1 MLFLAI
7 NHGTGFIV
15 LKRIKRIT
23 SKVAKPHDRGLAAL
37 SRMGKIALHLS
48 KLADTDFTK
57 RQAMKAAVQYH
68 AIHHDHLFL
77 RIRQC
82 ITKAEKEGSWAFM
95 HGCFSQATEIY
106 AVASIAYEVFN
117 QPIMSDGLFDSL
129 AEFLLKNYD
138 SITDFCKKE
147 WNLNKGI
154 FRAGTGSPFHDIKL
168 FPQLLPY
175 YNRLQEHYKM
185 GVNKRERARAE
196 NNSTILRKPNVRTGT
211 DGQGRIRKTLRRPIR
226 KL

>member
-1 MLFLAI
+1 M
-7 NHGTGFIV
+7 

-23 SKVAKPHDRGLAAL
+23 PKVTALHDSSLAAL
-37 SRMGKIALHLS
+37 NRIGKITLHLS
-48 KLADTDFTK
+48 YLASTNSAK
-57 RQAMKAAVQYH
+57 KQAMESIVKYDV
-68 AIHHDHLFL
+68 IHHDHLFL

-82 ITKAEKEGSWAFM
+82 ISKAEKSRSWDFM

-106 AVASIAYEVFN
+106 AVASMAYEVFS

-129 AEFLLKNYD
+129 AAFLLKNYN

-154 FRAGTGSPFHDIKL
+154 FRAGTGSSFSDVKS

-185 GVNKRERARAE
+185 EVTKREHIRAE
-196 NNSTILRKPNVRTGT
+196 NKSTVLRKTNVRSGAGCSGGT
-211 DGQGRIRKTLRRPIR
+211 RKPLRRPVR
-226 KL
+226 GV